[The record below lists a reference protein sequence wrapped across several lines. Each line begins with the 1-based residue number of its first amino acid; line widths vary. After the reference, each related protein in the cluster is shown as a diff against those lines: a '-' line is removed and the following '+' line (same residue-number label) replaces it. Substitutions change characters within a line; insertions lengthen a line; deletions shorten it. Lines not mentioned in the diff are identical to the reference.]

1 MTSADHIKHYNIKW
15 NEYYKKERAMVA
27 ERVKGK
33 PTICVDFDGV
43 IHSYT
48 SPWTKDTEIHDPPVP
63 GAMEFLR
70 RCTDHF
76 TVCVLSTRSRN
87 PLAVYAMQKWMI
99 EHWEPEEAESA
110 MREEFHRWLFKIEFP
125 TEKPPAIV
133 YIDDRAML
141 FAGGWPTVEEMQNF
155 FPWNKRR

>member
-1 MTSADHIKHYNIKW
+1 
-15 NEYYKKERAMVA
+15 MVA
-27 ERVKGK
+27 EKIKGR

-48 SPWTKDTEIHDPPVP
+48 SPWTKETEIHDPPVP

-87 PLAVYAMQKWMI
+87 PLAVHAMQGWMI
-99 EHWEPEEAESA
+99 DHWRPGEPDGDAA
-110 MREEFHRWLFKIEFP
+110 AEEFNRWFSKIEFP
-125 TEKPPAIV
+125 TEKPPAIL

-141 FAGGWPTVEEMQNF
+141 FTGSWPTVEEIQNF
-155 FPWNKRR
+155 IPWNKRR